1 MTHDGRVTMGGRC
14 ECGHTVSTITGRV
27 LFQAMAEHQEYAHQS
42 QKVPWTML
50 GSAQMVNKK
59 A

>member
-1 MTHDGRVTMGGRC
+1 MGGRC